1 MYLSQNNNN
10 AKSTLEAET
19 WCLSFKLNAR
29 FLIGLAIT
37 GFFFIFSL
45 MHWPLHC
52 LWILVDMMFS
62 PPQNPAKQRRV
73 QALWR
78 REASLDLANS
88 HFIFGCGA
96 EKRQASGNRAE
107 NLVRVHG
114 DPADQ
119 TVFVHHQRSDALV
132 RNWNCARESNRK
144 LTFN

>member
-1 MYLSQNNNN
+1 MFEFQIKCKIFNRPITIFFVFN
-10 AKSTLEAET
+10 ALTSTLV
-19 WCLSFKLNAR
+19 
-29 FLIGLAIT
+29 LAN
-37 GFFFIFSL
+37 
-45 MHWPLHC
+45 
-52 LWILVDMMFS
+52 MMFS
-62 PPQNPAKQRRV
+62 PPQNPAKQRSV

-132 RNWNCARESNRK
+132 RNWNCARESNRN
-144 LTFN
+144 L